1 MPIIVFLLDNFYYI
15 CTMKKIILIA
25 LLILGFQ
32 IVKAETPI
40 ITIEYK
46 YKNASDTTHFV
57 NMKSDNEFCCNF
69 IITSTPADSSGNV
82 TLLRH
87 TKTGVV
93 LGTFYGRPSKE
104 FIMEICNK
112 MGYLDPKNVDAIAE
126 NMIKFKNN

>member
-1 MPIIVFLLDNFYYI
+1 
-15 CTMKKIILIA
+15 MKKLILIT
-25 LLILGFQ
+25 LLVLGIQ
-32 IVKAETPI
+32 VVKAETPI

-57 NMKSDNEFCCNF
+57 NMKSDNDFCFNF
-69 IITSTPADSSGNV
+69 IITSTPSDSNENV

-112 MGYLDPKNVDAIAE
+112 MGYLDSKNVDAIAE

>member
-1 MPIIVFLLDNFYYI
+1 
-15 CTMKKIILIA
+15 MKKLILIT

-32 IVKAETPI
+32 IAKAETPI

-46 YKNASDTTHFV
+46 YKNVSDTTHIV
-57 NMKSDNEFCCNF
+57 SMKSDNEFCCNF
-69 IITSTPADSSGNV
+69 IIISTPADSSGSV

>member
-1 MPIIVFLLDNFYYI
+1 
-15 CTMKKIILIA
+15 MKKIVLIT

-57 NMKSDNEFCCNF
+57 KMKSDNEFCCNF
-69 IITSTPADSSGNV
+69 IITSTPSDSTENV

-104 FIMEICNK
+104 FIMDICNR
-112 MGYLDPKNVDAIAE
+112 MGYLDSKNVDAIAE
-126 NMIKFKNN
+126 NMLKFKKD

>member
-1 MPIIVFLLDNFYYI
+1 
-15 CTMKKIILIA
+15 MKRIILIA

-46 YKNASDTTHFV
+46 YKSASDTTHFV

-82 TLLRH
+82 TLLKH

-112 MGYLDPKNVDAIAE
+112 MGYLDQNNVDKIAE
-126 NMIKFKNN
+126 SVLKSKIN

>member
-1 MPIIVFLLDNFYYI
+1 
-15 CTMKKIILIA
+15 MKKLILIT
-25 LLILGFQ
+25 LLLGFQ

-40 ITIEYK
+40 ITSEYK

-112 MGYLDPKNVDAIAE
+112 MGYLDSKNVDAIAE

>member
-1 MPIIVFLLDNFYYI
+1 
-15 CTMKKIILIA
+15 MKKMILV
-25 LLILGFQ
+25 LLLLTTQ
-32 IVKAETPI
+32 LAKAETPI

-69 IITSTPADSSGNV
+69 IITSTPSDSNENV

-87 TKTGVV
+87 TKTGVI
-93 LGTFYGRPSKE
+93 LGTFYGKPSKD

-112 MGYLDPKNVDAIAE
+112 MGYLDSKNVDAIAE
-126 NMIKFKNN
+126 NMLKFKNN

>member
-1 MPIIVFLLDNFYYI
+1 
-15 CTMKKIILIA
+15 MKKIILIA

-104 FIMEICNK
+104 FIMDICKK
-112 MGYLDPKNVDAIAE
+112 MGYLDTKNIDAIAE
-126 NMIKFKNN
+126 SMLKIKNN

>member
-1 MPIIVFLLDNFYYI
+1 
-15 CTMKKIILIA
+15 
-25 LLILGFQ
+25 
-32 IVKAETPI
+32 
-40 ITIEYK
+40 
-46 YKNASDTTHFV
+46 
-57 NMKSDNEFCCNF
+57 MKSDNEFCCNF
-69 IITSTPADSSGNV
+69 IITSTPADSIGNV

-112 MGYLDPKNVDAIAE
+112 MGYLDSKNVDAIAE

>member
-1 MPIIVFLLDNFYYI
+1 
-15 CTMKKIILIA
+15 MKKLALILLIILTGSQFA
-25 LLILGFQ
+25 
-32 IVKAETPI
+32 KADNTPA

-46 YKNASDTTHFV
+46 YKNASDTIHIT

-69 IITSTPADSSGNV
+69 IITSTQADSSGNV

-104 FIMEICNK
+104 FIMDICKK
-112 MGYLDPKNVDAIAE
+112 MGYLDTKNIDAIAE
-126 NMIKFKNN
+126 SMLKIKNN

>member
-1 MPIIVFLLDNFYYI
+1 
-15 CTMKKIILIA
+15 MKKLILIT
-25 LLILGFQ
+25 LLILGVQ

-69 IITSTPADSSGNV
+69 IITSTPSDSNENV

-93 LGTFYGRPSKE
+93 LGTFYGKPSKQ
-104 FIMEICNK
+104 FIMDICNR
-112 MGYLDPKNVDAIAE
+112 MGYLDQSNVDKIAE
-126 NMIKFKNN
+126 DMLKLKNN